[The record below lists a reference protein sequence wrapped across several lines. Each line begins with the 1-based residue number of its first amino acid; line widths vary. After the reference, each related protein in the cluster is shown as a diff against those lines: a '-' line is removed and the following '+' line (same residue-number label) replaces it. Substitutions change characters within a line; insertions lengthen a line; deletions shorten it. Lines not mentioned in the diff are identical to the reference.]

1 MGNQVCVYHLEEVL
15 AAVLVLVHTYTRG
28 WDGEKDFRLFWLCR
42 SHDSHSAESK
52 YMRGSSWED
61 GKWLSVADK

>member
-28 WDGEKDFRLFWLCR
+28 WDGMGRKISDFFGHVEAMTVILL
-42 SHDSHSAESK
+42 K
-52 YMRGSSWED
+52 
-61 GKWLSVADK
+61 VNI